1 MARRGT
7 TRVVRENNTQELDF
21 FTCAPPLGDYS
32 MGPSI
37 RLEGES
43 ITESESDV
51 GQRIGLSRGFSLPEL
66 RSSLVG

>member
-7 TRVVRENNTQELDF
+7 TRVVRENNTQDLDF
-21 FTCAPPLGDYS
+21 FTCACDYS

-51 GQRIGLSRGFSLPEL
+51 GQRIGLSRGFSLPKL

>member
-7 TRVVRENNTQELDF
+7 TRVVRENNTEELDF

-51 GQRIGLSRGFSLPEL
+51 GQRIGLS
-66 RSSLVG
+66 